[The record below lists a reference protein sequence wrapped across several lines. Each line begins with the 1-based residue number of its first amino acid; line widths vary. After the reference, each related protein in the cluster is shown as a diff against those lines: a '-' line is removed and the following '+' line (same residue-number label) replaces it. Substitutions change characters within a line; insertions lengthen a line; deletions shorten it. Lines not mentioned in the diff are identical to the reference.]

1 MDPLIKEWTLFLD
14 RCLEFRIR
22 PELFEATAAQL
33 YGKSPL
39 PGRKLANLLL
49 RPRTAA
55 ASSIDPLII
64 IYAEHLLAANRIDAS
79 DVLVSAFQ
87 FSRDRPPR
95 AGEDQ
100 NPVKDNPSRW
110 YNPPELEEIL
120 FQRLQKAFSTG
131 KRPATNEEAVH
142 TVAMVSRWM
151 SAMVTSHTN
160 DSMIQAMAGIQ
171 QHPHQQSINLR
182 EGLGMLVVGL
192 IENGRIL
199 QLLSKQQVRGM
210 YFAIIASRYRFHRS
224 SPFVTLFTSTHRFQK
239 FKRLSPCRL
248 HVLYLFCLRPRLR

>member
-120 FQRLQKAFSTG
+120 FQRLQKAFSNG
-131 KRPATNEEAVH
+131 KRPATNEEAVR
-142 TVAMVSRWM
+142 TVAMVDVGHGDLAYQRL
-151 SAMVTSHTN
+151 N
-160 DSMIQAMAGIQ
+160 DPS
-171 QHPHQQSINLR
+171 
-182 EGLGMLVVGL
+182 
-192 IENGRIL
+192 NGRH
-199 QLLSKQQVRGM
+199 STT
-210 YFAIIASRYRFHRS
+210 S
-224 SPFVTLFTSTHRFQK
+224 SPAVYQPS
-239 FKRLSPCRL
+239 
-248 HVLYLFCLRPRLR
+248 